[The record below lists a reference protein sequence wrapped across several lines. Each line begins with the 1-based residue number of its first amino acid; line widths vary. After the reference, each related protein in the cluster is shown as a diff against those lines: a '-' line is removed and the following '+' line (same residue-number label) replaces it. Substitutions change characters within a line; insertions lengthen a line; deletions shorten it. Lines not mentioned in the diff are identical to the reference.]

1 MGKLP
6 HLCWAQGHQHLIS
19 FSCFVE
25 LDCEDWWHH
34 CGKWN
39 NMGTDS
45 QCSVYT
51 HTYSLMSW
59 RERVLWGHPTW
70 TGMAPPTFVSC
81 ETLSNQPG
89 FQEPRFLI
97 GKTEIQIFGLQ
108 TIRGDWL
115 RRWFLALYKPIAV
128 QKSWCE
134 GRDCPDSVGNGY
146 EVLTF
151 LVESGRLFAARRLRI
166 LILRKSIRKN

>member
-89 FQEPRFLI
+89 FQESRFLI
-97 GKTEIQIFGLQ
+97 GKTDPNFWFTDYSWRLTEMLVPCPIQAYCCSEIQMWRQRLSRFGGKWIWGPYLSC
-108 TIRGDWL
+108 G
-115 RRWFLALYKPIAV
+115 
-128 QKSWCE
+128 
-134 GRDCPDSVGNGY
+134 
-146 EVLTF
+146 
-151 LVESGRLFAARRLRI
+151 
-166 LILRKSIRKN
+166 IRKTICC